1 MMHFQ
6 YTVMKI
12 TWNVTKVIQ
21 EYGEFRKKISKR
33 NKSSLQVREFAFL
46 SVVEKYVPSTNK
58 LQISSRLRWFLLVA
72 FTKHVKLT
80 YKQNR
85 QRKHATQLI

>member
-6 YTVMKI
+6 YKVIKI
-12 TWNVTKVIQ
+12 TWNVTQVIQ
-21 EYGEFRKKISKR
+21 EYGGFRKKISKR
-33 NKSSLQVREFAFL
+33 NKSSLRVREFAFL
-46 SVVEKYVPSTNK
+46 SVVKKYVPSPNK
-58 LQISSRLRWFLLVA
+58 LQISSRLRWFLFVA
-72 FTKHVKLT
+72 FTKHVKLA